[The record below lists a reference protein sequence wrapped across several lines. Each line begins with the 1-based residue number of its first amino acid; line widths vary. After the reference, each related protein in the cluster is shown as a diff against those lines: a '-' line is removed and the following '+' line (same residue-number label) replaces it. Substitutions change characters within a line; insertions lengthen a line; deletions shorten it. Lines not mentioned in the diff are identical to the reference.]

1 MPELGLGIAIKM
13 DDGNNSRACE
23 VVLSALVARLLPL
36 DDDDAAFMQ
45 GLADLSLRNW
55 NGIEVGRLAATPD
68 LWVRA
73 MLGAMLFWL
82 FVTSLERASLD
93 ITCKSSM
100 ALSAWVAIPLVP
112 MLWTLFVQQY
122 VRSDPDAVA
131 MRWRVLTAL
140 VYVLIAGAVVIND
153 RHGLLYA
160 AGSGIVDNAEGVPRM
175 HYARGPLYWAVAI
188 WGYALLLHCALLVL
202 RAWRAAPGSDGRH
215 WAGFLVISLVPMTAN
230 AAYVLGGVR
239 LYGSDPTPMSFAV
252 AGLGLTWLILR
263 NRLFDLVPMA
273 RGLLFT
279 ELPDPLLVVDP
290 EQRVVEANAAALQL
304 AGHAPRLGTP
314 LASWPRIGMPLSVR
328 LASPDAAPLRLQDP
342 EAFYDVQLRTLGAGR
357 RHIGTLLHL
366 HDVTGRENERRQVMQ
381 HLAQRDAEQALLR
394 DQALRDPLTGLWTA
408 ASAAAPHTAAR
419 VDRLGAHG
427 RSCRPP
433 GRRCGPRRRRWPSSP
448 GSAARP
454 GPPWRARSAAWPP
467 GRPCRASARPSAP
480 GRRARAPRARAC
492 APSSATCHLQ
502 AHGLQQRHR
511 HLLVDGVVLHQQHV
525 RAGMQRRRS
534 CSSAALPASGA
545 GRGHRRHRAARR
557 R

>member
-1 MPELGLGIAIKM
+1 MIPALDLG
-13 DDGNNSRACE
+13 AC
-23 VVLSALVARLLPL
+23 LSS
-36 DDDDAAFMQ
+36 
-45 GLADLSLRNW
+45 GWGS
-55 NGIEVGRLAATPD
+55 TPD

-73 MLGAMLFWL
+73 LVGGSLLMVISAVSSQRFFPGRAAFVGMLGAMLFWL

-230 AAYVLGGVR
+230 ASYVLGGVR

-328 LASPDAAPLRLQDP
+328 LASPDKAPLRLQDP

-357 RHIGTLLHL
+357 RQIGTLLHL

-394 DQALRDPLTGLWTA
+394 DQALRDPLTGLWNRRA
-408 ASAAAPHTAAR
+408 LEER
-419 VDRLGAHG
+419 FAHE
-427 RSCRPP
+427 
-433 GRRCGPRRRRWPSSP
+433 
-448 GSAARP
+448 
-454 GPPWRARSAAWPP
+454 
-467 GRPCRASARPSAP
+467 RASA
-480 GRRARAPRARAC
+480 G
-492 APSSATCHLQ
+492 
-502 AHGLQQRHR
+502 
-511 HLLVDGVVLHQQHV
+511 DGSGSLAVVLLDLDHFKRINDRHGHAVGDAVLRDVGQELRAAV
-525 RAGMQRRRS
+525 RAGDAVFRIGGEEFALLLPGLDAQQAQRRLADLHERFAGLRPGGLADAVTF
-534 CSSAALPASGA
+534 SAGVASTLAQGWSLSALLAAADGALYDAKAA
-545 GRGHRRHRAARR
+545 GRHCTRVAA
-557 R
+557 